1 MDVTPSMQFD
11 APQAGLSS
19 YTDDIE
25 ALTAASG
32 EGGGAGG
39 DGGDGGG
46 GAEGGGGVVGGGVGG
61 EGGDVGGVGGGTG
74 GGVGGVDGGTMPTNF
89 RSDSNCSTRLP
100 PSAVTKSVACSSP
113 LHVSLPSPSP
123 VSVSASRWACDYL
136 RSSLS
141 SQ

>member
-61 EGGDVGGVGGGTG
+61 GTG
-74 GGVGGVDGGTMPTNF
+74 GDVGGVDGGTMPTNDSEATRAP
-89 RSDSNCSTRLP
+89 RSRSRVP
-100 PSAVTKSVACSSP
+100 ARGRPSAAP
-113 LHVSLPSPSP
+113 
-123 VSVSASRWACDYL
+123 
-136 RSSLS
+136 
-141 SQ
+141 